1 MTTLSPY
8 DVVVI
13 ASDFEDEEV
22 RGKRGH
28 ILGEV
33 TPTQIAV
40 FVYDL
45 ERVWCLHP
53 DDVRKT
59 GERDIEAQE
68 DRGPVI
74 RVNQHGEI
82 VG

>member
-1 MTTLSPY
+1 MTGLLPF

-13 ASDFEDEEV
+13 ASDFEDEDV

-28 ILGEV
+28 IIGEV
-33 TPTQIAV
+33 TPTEVGV

-53 DDVRKT
+53 NDVRTT
-59 GERDIEAQE
+59 GGRDIEAQNY
-68 DRGPVI
+68 RGPVI
-74 RVNQHGEI
+74 RVNRHGEI
-82 VG
+82 VD